1 MTFSDCSFYCTM
13 KRICNWTR
21 HVIVRS
27 GGCSGGGSSDVS
39 RRGGHAVR
47 GELEIELELE
57 LGITAA
63 EWWLVTW
70 SGDTGSALEP
80 TVQRLTVWSFY
91 I

>member
-1 MTFSDCSFYCTM
+1 MTFSDCSLYCTT
-13 KRICNWTR
+13 KRIYNSTR
-21 HVIVRS
+21 YVIVRG

-39 RRGGHAVR
+39 RLGGDAAR
-47 GELEIELELE
+47 GELGRELELE

-63 EWWLVTW
+63 EWWLVAW

>member
-1 MTFSDCSFYCTM
+1 MTFSDCSLYCTM
-13 KRICNWTR
+13 KRIYNYTR

-27 GGCSGGGSSDVS
+27 GGCSGSGSSDVS
-39 RRGGHAVR
+39 RRGGHAAR
-47 GELEIELELE
+47 GELEIELE

-63 EWWLVTW
+63 EWWLVAW